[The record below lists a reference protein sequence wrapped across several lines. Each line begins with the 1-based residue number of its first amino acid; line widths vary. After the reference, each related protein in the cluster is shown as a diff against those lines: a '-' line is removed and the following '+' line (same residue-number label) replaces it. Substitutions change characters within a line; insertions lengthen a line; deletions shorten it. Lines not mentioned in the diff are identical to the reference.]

1 MKRNIPWNQL
11 SKTFQDA
18 ITITRKLGIQY
29 IWIDSLCIVQDDKE
43 DWRAESSKM
52 DSVYGNSYLTI
63 NASYAKDGSEG
74 CLCHTKALETPGTRI
89 PLSDGDLSLPCI
101 YVDVPFPHLEVWGY
115 DVTER
120 SSLDHRAWALQERLL
135 SPRTLHC
142 TSSELVWECYCSIRC
157 QCNLVNLLEGGRRK
171 VLSLKQMWY
180 QAIVKRDTRISLSKM
195 WESVVEEYSSRHL
208 TWDADRLVA
217 LSGLTTKFREL
228 GAARYLA
235 GMWQPTLHKEM
246 LWRVGYTDKPEYD
259 IRSRLYRVP
268 SWSWASMRGC
278 CFFPPSFEYHR
289 GRRFMSRIISEQMTG
304 TEDDEEVL
312 LSNVCTRDG
321 GKDVVSGGYL
331 TIAGKHVEARVIK
344 FDERDSL
351 LYVQINGSSKAF
363 AFFQDDESET
373 SNGDRLTCVLWSVV
387 PDRRRPMSSNDIWDY
402 SWLSYALVLSRSSIS
417 ALYKR
422 VGIACLTWSFVG
434 WEENICFH
442 IFGRDFNEHESYDL
456 IYSSELATAKELF
469 RSSSMEI
476 FEVH

>member
-195 WESVVEEYSSRHL
+195 WESVVEESSFPSPNMGCRQ
-208 TWDADRLVA
+208 TSCIVWPDNEIQRIEGCKFFSRNVA
-217 LSGLTTKFREL
+217 
-228 GAARYLA
+228 A
-235 GMWQPTLHKEM
+235 
-246 LWRVGYTDKPEYD
+246 
-259 IRSRLYRVP
+259 
-268 SWSWASMRGC
+268 
-278 CFFPPSFEYHR
+278 
-289 GRRFMSRIISEQMTG
+289 
-304 TEDDEEVL
+304 
-312 LSNVCTRDG
+312 N
-321 GKDVVSGGYL
+321 
-331 TIAGKHVEARVIK
+331 
-344 FDERDSL
+344 
-351 LYVQINGSSKAF
+351 SS
-363 AFFQDDESET
+363 
-373 SNGDRLTCVLWSVV
+373 
-387 PDRRRPMSSNDIWDY
+387 
-402 SWLSYALVLSRSSIS
+402 
-417 ALYKR
+417 
-422 VGIACLTWSFVG
+422 
-434 WEENICFH
+434 
-442 IFGRDFNEHESYDL
+442 
-456 IYSSELATAKELF
+456 
-469 RSSSMEI
+469 
-476 FEVH
+476 